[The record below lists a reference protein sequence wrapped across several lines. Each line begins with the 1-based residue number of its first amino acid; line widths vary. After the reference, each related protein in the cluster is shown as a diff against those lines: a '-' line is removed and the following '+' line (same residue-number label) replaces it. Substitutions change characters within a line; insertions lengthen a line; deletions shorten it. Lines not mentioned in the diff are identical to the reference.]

1 MSTFILKPLQVKGK
15 HLIIIDFDARD
26 RKLRQHVKCFPCWFE
41 WDGKYWFT
49 YYSPGAVNRLF
60 HHLKPLGNVDY
71 SAYKKIHEEDI
82 ELAKAL
88 NLGKLKRITI
98 KREVPSR
105 HQQDFKRFQEY
116 LLAKRFSKS
125 TRKVY
130 ESMMIIFLSYF
141 EDHSLDLISNEEI
154 NKFIGEEF
162 VSNNYSSSSIRQLVG
177 AIKKFYLK
185 RLNIT
190 LDIDKLETPR
200 KDFKLPKVLSK
211 EEIASLIIQI
221 KNLKHRM
228 AVALQ
233 YGCGLRVGEL
243 LQLKVSDFDF
253 NRHTLIVKQ
262 GKGRKDRRIPISE
275 GISNLIAQYIAAYSP
290 QYYFIEGQ
298 GGNAYSRSSINHIL
312 QRAGEDAGIR
322 ERVHSHMLR
331 HSYAT
336 HLLEQGTDLRYVQEL
351 LGHKSSK
358 TTEIYTHV
366 SMRMLGNIKSP
377 FDSLDLP

>member
-1 MSTFILKPLQVKGK
+1 MATFILKPIQKKGK
-15 HLIIIDFDARD
+15 HLIIIDFDSRE
-26 RKLRQHVKCFPCWFE
+26 KELRVHVKCFPAWFDWE
-41 WDGKYWFT
+41 GKYWFT
-49 YYSPGAVNRLF
+49 YYSPGAVNRLY
-60 HHLKPLGNVDY
+60 HHLRHLGYVDY
-71 SAYKKIHEEDI
+71 SAYKKIHDEDVN
-82 ELAKAL
+82 LAKAL
-88 NLGKLKRITI
+88 NLGKLKRISI

-105 HQQDFKRFQEY
+105 HLVDFKLFHEY

-125 TRKVY
+125 TLKVY
-130 ESMMIIFLSYF
+130 ESMMVIFLSYF
-141 EDHSLDLISNEEI
+141 ENHSLDLISNEEI

-162 VSNNYSSSSIRQLVG
+162 VGNNYSSSSIRQLVG

-190 LDIDKLETPR
+190 LDIEKLETPR
-200 KDFKLPKVLSK
+200 KEQKLPKVLSK
-211 EEIASLIIQI
+211 EEIASLIKQI

-228 AVALQ
+228 AVSLQ

-243 LQLKVSDFDF
+243 LQLKVHDFDF
-253 NRHTLIVKQ
+253 NRHTLTVIQ

-275 GISNLIAQYIAAYSP
+275 GISNLIEQYLAAYSP
-290 QYYFIEGQ
+290 QYFFIEGQ
-298 GGNAYSRSSINHIL
+298 SGKAYSQSSINHIL
-312 QRAGEDAGIR
+312 QRAGEEAEIKQ
-322 ERVHSHMLR
+322 RVHSHMLR

>member
-1 MSTFILKPLQVKGK
+1 MSTFILKPLRKDGK
-15 HLIIIDFDARD
+15 HLVIIDFDSKNTA
-26 RKLRQHVKCFPCWFE
+26 LRLHVKRFPAWFD
-41 WDGKYWFT
+41 WGGKYWYT
-49 YYSPGAVNRLF
+49 YYAPGTVNRLY
-60 HHLKPLGNVDY
+60 HYLKPIGYVDY
-71 SAYKKIHEEDI
+71 GAYKKIHEEDI
-82 ELAKAL
+82 DLARTL
-88 NLGKLKRITI
+88 NLGKIKRITI
-98 KREVPSR
+98 KREVPDCHR
-105 HQQDFKRFQEY
+105 EDFGHFKDY
-116 LLAKRFSKS
+116 LRAKRFSKS
-125 TRKVY
+125 TIKVY
-130 ESMMIIFLSYF
+130 ESMMVIFLSYF
-141 EDHSLDLISNEEI
+141 EEHTLNLITNEEI
-154 NKFIGEEF
+154 NKFVSEEF
-162 VSNNYSSSSIRQLVG
+162 VANNYSSSSIRQLVG

-185 RLNIT
+185 RLNIA
-190 LDIDKLETPR
+190 LDLDKLETPR

-211 EEIASLIIQI
+211 EEVASVIIQI

-275 GISNLIAQYIAAYSP
+275 GISNLIGQYIAAYSP
-290 QYYFIEGQ
+290 QDYFIEGQ
-298 GGNAYSRSSINHIL
+298 NGKAYSQSSINHIL
-312 QRAGEDAGIR
+312 QRAGEDAGIK

-377 FDSLDLP
+377 FDSLNLP

>member
-1 MSTFILKPLQVKGK
+1 M
-15 HLIIIDFDARD
+15 
-26 RKLRQHVKCFPCWFE
+26 
-41 WDGKYWFT
+41 
-49 YYSPGAVNRLF
+49 
-60 HHLKPLGNVDY
+60 DY

-88 NLGKLKRITI
+88 NLGKLKRISI

-130 ESMMIIFLSYF
+130 ESMLVIFLSYF
-141 EDHSLDLISNEEI
+141 ENHSLDLISNEEI

-185 RLNIT
+185 RLNVT

-211 EEIASLIIQI
+211 EEVASLIIQI

-253 NRHTLIVKQ
+253 NRHTLIVRQ

-275 GISNLIAQYIAAYSP
+275 GISNLIGQYIAAYSP

-298 GGNAYSRSSINHIL
+298 GGKTYSQSSINHIL
-312 QRAGEDAGIR
+312 QRAGEGAGIK